1 LSEKEEKKMK
11 RRMVISIMVLTL
23 VLSGIGGF
31 AGAQT
36 SREGRMTGP
45 GHGMMGFPQAS
56 ADRPLIT
63 FILEHKQELGL
74 TTDQVGSLEAIRS
87 DFQQEA
93 VQRTAE
99 IDSAEAELEG
109 LVKQAPVD
117 LKKVEATVRNIE
129 ALRVALR
136 LDRIKAIDRGRSFLN
151 HEQQMRLQALLE
163 QGGRRPWKRRG

>member
-1 LSEKEEKKMK
+1 MRTITIGLLMLFA
-11 RRMVISIMVLTL
+11 VA
-23 VLSGIGGF
+23 LSGVEGF
-31 AGAQT
+31 SWAQE
-36 SREGRMTGP
+36 SPGSQMMGPGMMGP

-93 VQRTAE
+93 AQRVGE
-99 IDSAEAELEG
+99 IEAGEAELEG

-117 LKKVEATVRNIE
+117 LKKVEATLRKIE
-129 ALRVALR
+129 AQRAALR
-136 LDRIKAIDRGRSFLN
+136 LDRIKAIDRGRALLST
-151 HEQQMRLQALLE
+151 EQENKLQALLS
-163 QGGRRPWKRRG
+163 QGEPRPWRRRG